1 MSRVTVSSPGTN
13 GAGISVSGAP
23 RLPRPP
29 TNQGDDALVV
39 PASRGRKRS
48 LGHTIAIVAGIAFFV
63 VFSLYPL
70 VYLLSGSFKSLSE
83 IYSGFATLIPK
94 HPTLRNFRQLLFV
107 NANLQQ
113 INFLTAA
120 RNSILIALM
129 TIAMTIAVSVPAA
142 FVLARRQ
149 AWFITGVRGWAR
161 LAQVVGGIIVIIPL
175 YLILRHLHLVNTLV
189 GVSLAETIP
198 ASAFGIWVLVAFVR
212 QVPYD
217 IEEAARID
225 GAGEWTTLRRVVVPL
240 IRPGITSVV
249 LVVFVISW
257 CDFLNP
263 LILLNNAG
271 QYTVTV
277 ALYTYI
283 GQPGQTLWGQ
293 LLAFGLLACVP
304 PLLVII
310 LAERHIVRGFAAG
323 AVR

>member
-13 GAGISVSGAP
+13 GAGISVSGAS
-23 RLPRPP
+23 RLPRHQQPKVTVLGYSP
-29 TNQGDDALVV
+29 L
-39 PASRGRKRS
+39 RGRKRS
-48 LGHTIAIVAGIAFFV
+48 LGHTIAMVAGIAFFV
-63 VFSLYPL
+63 AFSLYPL

-149 AWFITGVRGWAR
+149 AWFITGVRGWAPTPR
-161 LAQVVGGIIVIIPL
+161 RWSGGIIVIIPL

-225 GAGEWTTLRRVVVPL
+225 GAGEWSTLRRVVVPL